1 MKLEQLYYNPKSP
14 AAYAGEQALYKLAKQ
29 SSKKVKLQDVRD
41 WLRKQQTYTL
51 HKPIRK
57 KFLRRKTVVAGIDT
71 QWQADLADL
80 SKLSKFNDKH
90 RYLLCIIDVFS
101 KYAWVV
107 PIKDKTGK
115 TLVIAFK
122 SVLKSGRSP
131 KSLQTDK
138 GTEFKNKEFQNFLK
152 TKKIHFFTTK
162 NPETKASIV
171 ERFQRTLKTCMWK
184 YFTHHR
190 TLKYVDI
197 LPKLVHSYNHAYH
210 RNIKCAPVS
219 VTLKNEP
226 QSSEIYMENQILK
239 TPNQNLKSG

>member
-14 AAYAGEQALYKLAKQ
+14 AGYAGEQALYKLAKQ
-29 SSKKVKLQDVRD
+29 SSKINTSRYKRLVNRLILYINLYV
-41 WLRKQQTYTL
+41 
-51 HKPIRK
+51 K
-57 KFLRRKTVVAGIDT
+57 KFLPRKTVVAGIDT

-80 SKLSKFNDKH
+80 SKLSKSNDKH

-122 SVLKSGRSP
+122 SVLKSGRCP

-152 TKKIHFFTTK
+152 TKKIHFFTTE

-171 ERFQRTLKTCMWK
+171 ERFQRTLKTRVWK
-184 YFTHHR
+184 YFTHHC
-190 TLKYVDI
+190 TLRYVDI
-197 LPKLVHSYNHAYH
+197 LPN
-210 RNIKCAPVS
+210 
-219 VTLKNEP
+219 
-226 QSSEIYMENQILK
+226 
-239 TPNQNLKSG
+239 

>member
-1 MKLEQLYYNPKSP
+1 MWYLIVSIPDLCTITYF
-14 AAYAGEQALYKLAKQ
+14 
-29 SSKKVKLQDVRD
+29 
-41 WLRKQQTYTL
+41 YTL

-71 QWQADLADL
+71 QWHADLADL

-152 TKKIHFFTTK
+152 TKKIHFFTTE

-171 ERFQRTLKTCMWK
+171 ERFQRTLKTRMWK

-190 TLKYVDI
+190 TLRYEDI
-197 LPKLVHSYNHAYH
+197 LPKLVHGYNHAYH
-210 RNIKCAPVS
+210 RSIECAPVS
-219 VTLKNEP
+219 VTLKAAY
-226 QSSEIYMENQILK
+226 SVTFDLLILELMFLFFK
-239 TPNQNLKSG
+239 NTVKKLKSRYTFYQFRKS

>member
-1 MKLEQLYYNPKSP
+1 MNIPQDVIGNRERWDWMHRAPETPETDYITPKQKRTIRKTASRIPVSVRSAKSLGVRKRIKDHFLSPALLSATKKRIKEEFSSPWVSYIELEQLYYNPKSP

-51 HKPIRK
+51 HKSIRK
-57 KFLRRKTVVAGIDT
+57 KFLRRKTVVAGIDA

-80 SKLSKFNDKH
+80 SKLSKSNDKH

-122 SVLKSGRSP
+122 SVLKSG
-131 KSLQTDK
+131 
-138 GTEFKNKEFQNFLK
+138 
-152 TKKIHFFTTK
+152 
-162 NPETKASIV
+162 
-171 ERFQRTLKTCMWK
+171 
-184 YFTHHR
+184 
-190 TLKYVDI
+190 
-197 LPKLVHSYNHAYH
+197 
-210 RNIKCAPVS
+210 
-219 VTLKNEP
+219 
-226 QSSEIYMENQILK
+226 
-239 TPNQNLKSG
+239 

>member
-29 SSKKVKLQDVRD
+29 SSKKVKLQDIRD

-51 HKPIRK
+51 HKPIHK
-57 KFLRRKTVVAGIDT
+57 KCLRRKTVVAGIDT

-115 TLVIAFK
+115 TYSK
-122 SVLKSGRSP
+122 
-131 KSLQTDK
+131 
-138 GTEFKNKEFQNFLK
+138 
-152 TKKIHFFTTK
+152 
-162 NPETKASIV
+162 
-171 ERFQRTLKTCMWK
+171 
-184 YFTHHR
+184 
-190 TLKYVDI
+190 
-197 LPKLVHSYNHAYH
+197 
-210 RNIKCAPVS
+210 
-219 VTLKNEP
+219 
-226 QSSEIYMENQILK
+226 
-239 TPNQNLKSG
+239 

>member
-14 AAYAGEQALYKLAKQ
+14 AAYAGEQALYKLAKK

-41 WLRKQQTYTL
+41 WLRKHQNYTL

-80 SKLSKFNDKH
+80 SKLSKSNDKH
-90 RYLLCIIDVFS
+90 RYLLCIIDDFS

-122 SVLKSGRSP
+122 SVLKSGRCP

-152 TKKIHFFTTK
+152 TKKIHFFTTE

-171 ERFQRTLKTCMWK
+171 ERFQRTLKTRMWK

-190 TLKYVDI
+190 TLRYVDI
-197 LPKLVHSYNHAYH
+197 LPKLVHGYN
-210 RNIKCAPVS
+210 
-219 VTLKNEP
+219 
-226 QSSEIYMENQILK
+226 
-239 TPNQNLKSG
+239 

>member
-51 HKPIRK
+51 HKSICK

-80 SKLSKFNDKH
+80 SKLSKSNDKH

-122 SVLKSGRSP
+122 SVLKVDDVQKVCKQIKELNS
-131 KSLQTDK
+131 KIK
-138 GTEFKNKEFQNFLK
+138 NFK
-152 TKKIHFFTTK
+152 I
-162 NPETKASIV
+162 S
-171 ERFQRTLKTCMWK
+171 
-184 YFTHHR
+184 
-190 TLKYVDI
+190 
-197 LPKLVHSYNHAYH
+197 
-210 RNIKCAPVS
+210 
-219 VTLKNEP
+219 
-226 QSSEIYMENQILK
+226 
-239 TPNQNLKSG
+239 